1 MGLLKTRRPAAMQKQ
16 QRTKAG
22 MKPPTQRYS
31 RMGKR
36 SRKDKKEFIR
46 SLALL
51 LATFTWLAIEWP
63 AYALPAVR
71 PVLPPIEFADTET
84 VTNVAF
90 TAWERG
96 LREFRFDLAFTGT
109 ASNNVEMAFGTD
121 ADGNGALSD
130 GEVSVLAGWDC
141 GELFIANNATDERF
155 TEASTENAP
164 APEASGCPSVEGA
177 SPEGRKGP
185 RVHVFSCVCEMRSN
199 GRVVN
204 VACSNDSSTVFL
216 DLAAAKPA
224 WLHSLDWN
232 MVRLTGRG
240 ENVRVGE
247 RFSAKITP
255 SGFFFRLR

>member
-1 MGLLKTRRPAAMQKQ
+1 MQKQ

-71 PVLPPIEFADTET
+71 PVLPPVVNADTET

-90 TAWERG
+90 AAWEQG
-96 LREFRFDLAFTGT
+96 LREFRFDLEFTGT

-121 ADGNGALSD
+121 ADGNGELSD
-130 GEVSVLAGWDC
+130 GEVAVLAGWDC

-204 VACSNDSSTVFL
+204 VACTDNGAAVFL
-216 DLAAAKPA
+216 NLAAAKPA

>member
-1 MGLLKTRRPAAMQKQ
+1 MQKQ

-36 SRKDKKEFIR
+36 SRKDKKEFMR
-46 SLALL
+46 SLALIF
-51 LATFTWLAIEWP
+51 AVFAWSAIEWP

-71 PVLPPIEFADTET
+71 PVLPPVVNADTET

-90 TAWERG
+90 AAWEQG
-96 LREFRFDLAFTGT
+96 LREFRFDLEFTGS
-109 ASNNVEMAFGTD
+109 ASNNVEMVFGTD
-121 ADGNGALSD
+121 ADGNGELSD

-141 GELFIANNATDERF
+141 GELFIANNATDECF
-155 TEASTENAP
+155 TEASSP
-164 APEASGCPSVEGA
+164 GA
-177 SPEGRKGP
+177 
-185 RVHVFSCVCEMRSN
+185 HVFSCVCEMRSN

>member
-1 MGLLKTRRPAAMQKQ
+1 MGLVKTRRLAAMQKQ
-16 QRTKAG
+16 QRAKAG

-31 RMGKR
+31 QMEKR
-36 SRKDKKEFIR
+36 SRKDKKEFMR
-46 SLALL
+46 SLALIF
-51 LATFTWLAIEWP
+51 AVFAWSAIEWP

-71 PVLPPIEFADTET
+71 PVLPPVANADTET

-90 TAWERG
+90 AAWEQG
-96 LREFRFDLAFTGT
+96 LREFRFDLEFTST

-121 ADGNGALSD
+121 ADGNGELSD
-130 GEVSVLAGWDC
+130 GEVAVLAGWDC
-141 GELFIANNATDERF
+141 GELFIANNATDELF
-155 TEASTENAP
+155 TEASP
-164 APEASGCPSVEGA
+164 PGA
-177 SPEGRKGP
+177 
-185 RVHVFSCVCEMRSN
+185 HVFSCVCEMRSN

>member
-1 MGLLKTRRPAAMQKQ
+1 
-16 QRTKAG
+16 

-36 SRKDKKEFIR
+36 SRKDKKEFMR
-46 SLALL
+46 NLALL
-51 LATFTWLAIEWP
+51 LAVLAGAAIEWP

-71 PVLPPIEFADTET
+71 PVLPPVVNADTET

-90 TAWERG
+90 AAWEQG
-96 LREFRFDLAFTGT
+96 LREFRFDLEFTGS

-121 ADGNGALSD
+121 ADGNGELSD

-141 GELFIANNATDERF
+141 GELFIANNATDECF
-155 TEASTENAP
+155 TEASSP
-164 APEASGCPSVEGA
+164 GA
-177 SPEGRKGP
+177 
-185 RVHVFSCVCEMRSN
+185 HVFSCVCEMRSN

-204 VACSNDSSTVFL
+204 VACTDNGAAVFL

-247 RFSAKITP
+247 RFSTKITP

>member
-1 MGLLKTRRPAAMQKQ
+1 MQKQ
-16 QRTKAG
+16 QRAKAG

-31 RMGKR
+31 QLDKR
-36 SRKDKKEFIR
+36 NRKDKKEFMR

-51 LATFTWLAIEWP
+51 LVVLAAVTIEWS

-84 VTNVAF
+84 VTNLPF
-90 TAWERG
+90 TAWEQG
-96 LREFRFDLAFTGT
+96 LREFRFDLEFTGT
-109 ASNNVEMAFGTD
+109 SSNNVEMAFGTD
-121 ADGNGALSD
+121 VDGNGELSD

-141 GELFIANNATDERF
+141 GELFIANNATEERF
-155 TEASTENAP
+155 TEASTA
-164 APEASGCPSVEGA
+164 GA
-177 SPEGRKGP
+177 
-185 RVHVFSCVCEMRSN
+185 HVFSCVCEMRSN

-216 DLAAAKPA
+216 DLATAKPA

-247 RFSAKITP
+247 RFSTKITP

>member
-1 MGLLKTRRPAAMQKQ
+1 MGLVKTRRLAAMQKQ
-16 QRTKAG
+16 QRAKAG

-31 RMGKR
+31 QMEKR
-36 SRKDKKEFIR
+36 SGKDKKEFMR
-46 SLALL
+46 SLALIF
-51 LATFTWLAIEWP
+51 AVFAWSAIEWP

-71 PVLPPIEFADTET
+71 PVLPPVANADTET

-90 TAWERG
+90 AAWEQG
-96 LREFRFDLAFTGT
+96 LREFRFDLEFTGT

-121 ADGNGALSD
+121 ADGNGELSD
-130 GEVSVLAGWDC
+130 GEVAVLAGWDC

-155 TEASTENAP
+155 TEASTA
-164 APEASGCPSVEGA
+164 GA
-177 SPEGRKGP
+177 
-185 RVHVFSCVCEMRSN
+185 HVFSCVCAMRSS

-204 VACSNDSSTVFL
+204 VACTDNGAAVFL

-247 RFSAKITP
+247 RFSTKITP

>member
-1 MGLLKTRRPAAMQKQ
+1 MRN
-16 QRTKAG
+16 
-22 MKPPTQRYS
+22 
-31 RMGKR
+31 
-36 SRKDKKEFIR
+36 
-46 SLALL
+46 LALL
-51 LATFTWLAIEWP
+51 LAVLAGAAIEWP

-71 PVLPPIEFADTET
+71 PVLPPVVNADTET

-90 TAWERG
+90 AAWEQG
-96 LREFRFDLAFTGT
+96 LREFRFDLEFTGS
-109 ASNNVEMAFGTD
+109 ASNHVEMAFGTD
-121 ADGNGALSD
+121 ADGNGELSD

-141 GELFIANNATDERF
+141 GELFIANNATDECF
-155 TEASTENAP
+155 TEASSP
-164 APEASGCPSVEGA
+164 GA
-177 SPEGRKGP
+177 
-185 RVHVFSCVCEMRSN
+185 HVFSCVCEMRSN

-204 VACSNDSSTVFL
+204 VACTDNGAAVFL

>member
-1 MGLLKTRRPAAMQKQ
+1 M
-16 QRTKAG
+16 
-22 MKPPTQRYS
+22 
-31 RMGKR
+31 
-36 SRKDKKEFIR
+36 R
-46 SLALL
+46 SLALIF
-51 LATFTWLAIEWP
+51 AVFAWSAIEWP

-71 PVLPPIEFADTET
+71 PVLPPVVNADTET

-90 TAWERG
+90 TAWEQG
-96 LREFRFDLAFTGT
+96 LREFRFDLEFTGT
-109 ASNNVEMAFGTD
+109 PSNNVEMAFGTD
-121 ADGNGALSD
+121 ADGNGELSD
-130 GEVSVLAGWDC
+130 GEVAVLAGWDC
-141 GELFIANNATDERF
+141 GELFIANNATEERF
-155 TEASTENAP
+155 TEASTA
-164 APEASGCPSVEGA
+164 GA
-177 SPEGRKGP
+177 
-185 RVHVFSCVCEMRSN
+185 HVFSCVCEMRSN

-216 DLAAAKPA
+216 DLATAKPA

>member
-71 PVLPPIEFADTET
+71 PVLPPVVNADTET

-90 TAWERG
+90 AAWEQG

-121 ADGNGALSD
+121 ADGNGELSD

-141 GELFIANNATDERF
+141 GELFIANNATDECF
-155 TEASTENAP
+155 TEASSP
-164 APEASGCPSVEGA
+164 GA
-177 SPEGRKGP
+177 
-185 RVHVFSCVCEMRSN
+185 HVFSCVCEMRSN

-204 VACSNDSSTVFL
+204 VACTD
-216 DLAAAKPA
+216 
-224 WLHSLDWN
+224 
-232 MVRLTGRG
+232 
-240 ENVRVGE
+240 
-247 RFSAKITP
+247 IQ
-255 SGFFFRLR
+255 

>member
-1 MGLLKTRRPAAMQKQ
+1 M
-16 QRTKAG
+16 
-22 MKPPTQRYS
+22 
-31 RMGKR
+31 
-36 SRKDKKEFIR
+36 R

-51 LATFTWLAIEWP
+51 FAVFAWSAIEWP

-71 PVLPPIEFADTET
+71 PVLPPVVNADTET

-90 TAWERG
+90 AAWEQG
-96 LREFRFDLAFTGT
+96 LREFRFDLEFTGS

-121 ADGNGALSD
+121 ADGNGELSD

-141 GELFIANNATDERF
+141 GELFIANNATDECF
-155 TEASTENAP
+155 TEASSP
-164 APEASGCPSVEGA
+164 GA
-177 SPEGRKGP
+177 
-185 RVHVFSCVCEMRSN
+185 HVFSCVCEMRSN

-247 RFSAKITP
+247 QFSTKTTP

>member
-1 MGLLKTRRPAAMQKQ
+1 MGLVKTRRLAAMQKQ
-16 QRTKAG
+16 QRAKAG

-31 RMGKR
+31 QMEQR
-36 SRKDKKEFIR
+36 SRKAKKEFMR

-71 PVLPPIEFADTET
+71 PVLPPVANADPET
-84 VTNVAF
+84 VPNVAF
-90 TAWERG
+90 TAWEEG
-96 LREFRFDLAFTGT
+96 LRDFRVDLEFTGT

-121 ADGNGALSD
+121 VDGNGELSD
-130 GEVSVLAGWDC
+130 GEVAVLAGWDC
-141 GELFIANNATDERF
+141 GELFIANNATDERV
-155 TEASTENAP
+155 TEAATD
-164 APEASGCPSVEGA
+164 GA
-177 SPEGRKGP
+177 
-185 RVHVFSCVCEMRSN
+185 HIFSCVCEMRST
-199 GRVVN
+199 GRIVN
-204 VACSNDSSTVFL
+204 VACTNDSSSVFL

>member
-1 MGLLKTRRPAAMQKQ
+1 MGLVKTRRLAAMLKQ
-16 QRTKAG
+16 QRAKAG
-22 MKPPTQRYS
+22 IKPPTQRYS
-31 RMGKR
+31 QMEKR
-36 SRKDKKEFIR
+36 SRKDKKEFMR

-51 LATFTWLAIEWP
+51 FAVFAWSAIEWP
-63 AYALPAVR
+63 AYALPSVR
-71 PVLPPIEFADTET
+71 PVLPPVVNADTET

-90 TAWERG
+90 TAWEQG
-96 LREFRFDLAFTGT
+96 LREFRFDLEFTGT
-109 ASNNVEMAFGTD
+109 PSNNVEMAFGTD
-121 ADGNGALSD
+121 ADGNGELSD
-130 GEVSVLAGWDC
+130 GEVAVLAGWDC
-141 GELFIANNATDERF
+141 GELFIANNATEERF
-155 TEASTENAP
+155 TEASTT
-164 APEASGCPSVEGA
+164 GA
-177 SPEGRKGP
+177 
-185 RVHVFSCVCEMRSN
+185 HVFSCVCEMRSN

-216 DLAAAKPA
+216 DLATAKPT